1 MTKRADGKFNRQNDD
16 YYPTPEMAVRPLL
29 PHLAENTRF
38 YEPCAGDGSL
48 SEILVLN
55 GHVCIGMSDIQPKSP
70 NVIRLNALRVE
81 PKSDVD
87 RFITNPPWERS
98 VMHAL
103 MDYLSRLAPSWF
115 LIESDW
121 LFTKQAK
128 PLWPRI
134 QKIVAVGRVRWIPG
148 SASDGFDNCCWVL
161 VRDHITETTFVG
173 R

>member
-1 MTKRADGKFNRQNDD
+1 
-16 YYPTPEMAVRPLL
+16 MAVRPLL
-29 PHLAENTRF
+29 KHLAVKTRF

-55 GHVCIGMSDIQPKSP
+55 GHVCIGMSDIKPKSA
-70 NVIRLNALRVE
+70 NVTRLNALRVE
-81 PKSDVD
+81 PRSDIE
-87 RFITNPPWERS
+87 RFITNPPWERTT
-98 VMHAL
+98 MHAL
-103 MDYLSRLAPSWF
+103 MDHLSRLAPSWF

-121 LFTKQAK
+121 LFTKQAI

-134 QKIVAVGRVRWIPG
+134 NKIVAVGRVRWIPG

-161 VRDHITETTFVG
+161 MLSSITETKFYG